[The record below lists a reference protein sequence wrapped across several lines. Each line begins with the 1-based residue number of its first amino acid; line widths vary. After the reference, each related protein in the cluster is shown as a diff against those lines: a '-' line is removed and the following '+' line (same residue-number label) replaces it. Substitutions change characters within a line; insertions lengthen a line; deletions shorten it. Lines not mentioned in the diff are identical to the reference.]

1 MVLIG
6 FRFCFRNLLV
16 SNLNLRSFAPKLF
29 RESFPR
35 CYRLLA
41 AFLCSLT
48 FAGQLGAEELDAAKR
63 LALDPANSIA
73 VEEAS
78 SRRNAVLRSDVEFL
92 SGDALKGRGV
102 GSEGLD
108 QAAEHIAASFAKNGL
123 RVDSFAGNPFQTL
136 DVNVSATMGPADK
149 NRLKFLPITPSVNGA
164 AEANANVVNN
174 IEVELD
180 RTFRPLAIGD
190 SAAIDAEIVFV
201 GYGITAPEYG
211 YDDYANVDVQGR
223 VVMLIRKE
231 PTSSPADGKF
241 DGPKNSQHAYFE
253 TKLKNAAK
261 HGAVGVLLINDRDSI
276 RDAQTSIDSRIA
288 DETRRMKKVDEQLA
302 QLPEEAIHNRET
314 LQQRR
319 GTINA
324 MLEDLNR
331 QRTLA
336 EEGLMEIGEAGEK
349 SMAKGLPVLSLSRQI
364 ANRLLLAADSES
376 VDLIQEKI
384 NRTMLPSSR
393 LFRHRASLETSLN
406 SSTVP
411 SSNVVGVL
419 DGKGALAEQTVI
431 VGAHYDHVGMG
442 GFGSLAP
449 GTIAVHN
456 GADDNASGTAVLL
469 SSVSS
474 IQERLAESTSHRRVV
489 FIAFTGE
496 ERGLLGSEYYVRNPR
511 FPLESTVAMIN
522 LDMVGR
528 LRDNDLT
535 VYGTGT
541 AVEMDEIVEAAN
553 RATGFKLFKV
563 PSGYGPS
570 DHQSFYTKNIPVL
583 FFFTGLHN
591 DYHRPSDDFD
601 KINFI
606 GLTRITDITSGVA
619 IDLAL
624 RQERPQY
631 AATNRDVSIRWQAT
645 AHLGIQL
652 RETDDG
658 GVIITAVTPGGS
670 AEAAGMLAGDRLQKF
685 DDREIRTIG
694 EVLETIG
701 SREVGEPLR
710 IELQRDESVLTL
722 TAILKNRP
730 G

>member
-1 MVLIG
+1 M
-6 FRFCFRNLLV
+6 

-29 RESFPR
+29 RGTFSAY
-35 CYRLLA
+35 YRLLEA
-41 AFLCSLT
+41 AICSLIV
-48 FAGQLGAEELDAAKR
+48 AGHLAAEELNTAKR
-63 LALDPANSIA
+63 LASDSTNAISLADASARRIA
-73 VEEAS
+73 S
-78 SRRNAVLRSDVEFL
+78 LQSDVEFL
-92 SGDALKGRGV
+92 SSDALKGRGV

-108 QAAEHIAASFAKNGL
+108 QAAAHIAASFAKNGL
-123 RVDSFAGNPFQTL
+123 RVDSFAGKPFQTL
-136 DVNVSATMGPADK
+136 DVNVSVTMGPADK
-149 NRLKFLPITPSVNGA
+149 NRLTLLPITPAKNDA
-164 AEANANVVNN
+164 ADVTATAINN
-174 IEVELD
+174 IDVELD
-180 RTFRPLAIGD
+180 RTFRPMAIGD
-190 SAAIDAEIVFV
+190 SATIDAEIVFV

-231 PTSSPADGKF
+231 PTSSSPADSKF
-241 DGPKNSQHAYFE
+241 EGSKNSKHAYFE
-253 TKLKNAAK
+253 TKLQNASK

-276 RDAQTSIDSRIA
+276 RDAQTSFSSRIA
-288 DETRRMKKVDEQLA
+288 DETRRLKKVDEQLA
-302 QLPEEAIHNRET
+302 QLPEEAVHSRET
-314 LQQRR
+314 LQTRR
-319 GTINA
+319 GTING

-331 QRTLA
+331 QRA
-336 EEGLMEIGEAGEK
+336 VVDDGLMEIGEAGEK
-349 SMAKGLPVLSLSRQI
+349 PMVKGLPVLSLSRQI
-364 ANRLLLAADSES
+364 ADQLLLAANLES
-376 VDLIQEKI
+376 VDLIQQRI
-384 NRTMLPSSR
+384 NQTMRPTSGL
-393 LFRHRASLETSLN
+393 LKHRASLETSLN

-411 SSNVVGVL
+411 SSNVLGVL
-419 DGKGALAEQTVI
+419 DGKGTLADQTVI

-469 SSVSS
+469 ASVSS
-474 IQERLAESTSHRRVV
+474 IQERLAESTSHRRIV

-496 ERGLLGSEYYVRNPR
+496 ERGLLGSEHYVRNPR

-541 AVEMDEIVEAAN
+541 AAEMDEIVEAAN
-553 RATGFKLFKV
+553 QSTGFKLFKV

-570 DHQSFYTKNIPVL
+570 DHQSFYTQNIPVL

-601 KINFI
+601 KINFN

-619 IDLAL
+619 VDLAL

-658 GVIITAVTPGGS
+658 GVMITAVTPGGA

-685 DDREIRTIG
+685 DDRQIGTIG
-694 EVLETIG
+694 EVLETVG
-701 SREVGEPLR
+701 SREVGDSLR
-710 IELQRDESVLTL
+710 VELQRGESILTL

-730 G
+730 R